1 MGCPAVGAVCGVGD
15 PLGELLWGGVLACK
29 TAARTGGARF
39 VGCVIESS
47 DARCGCGAEGRFSA
61 GTELTF
67 CAKADAAGNT
77 ASESNVAR
85 MRGRVPI
92 IILSVRFIALSPSRW
107 PGQLA
112 DSSFRRRAGML
123 PAR

>member
-15 PLGELLWGGVLACK
+15 PLGELLWSGVLACK

-39 VGCVIESS
+39 VCCVVESF
-47 DARCGCGAEGRFSA
+47 DAGCGCGAEGRFSA
-61 GTELTF
+61 RAGSTF

-77 ASESNVAR
+77 TSESNVAR

-92 IILSVRFIALSPSRW
+92 IVLSVRFIALSPSR
-107 PGQLA
+107 
-112 DSSFRRRAGML
+112 
-123 PAR
+123 